1 MLKYS
6 KKKKII
12 RKKQKKSNKKQ
23 RMSNSR
29 KSRKSRAF
37 GKFRYTKKHGGG
49 SNVRHDLVQ
58 YHKNGEIEK
67 YQELVML
74 VRDDL
79 VVRANFFD
87 HLKRNMDTF
96 SETTKRALVNA
107 IHQLQEDAV
116 PESWDVWNNIV
127 VPYNKT
133 N

>member
-1 MLKYS
+1 
-6 KKKKII
+6 
-12 RKKQKKSNKKQ
+12 
-23 RMSNSR
+23 
-29 KSRKSRAF
+29 
-37 GKFRYTKKHGGG
+37 
-49 SNVRHDLVQ
+49 
-58 YHKNGEIEK
+58 
-67 YQELVML
+67 ML